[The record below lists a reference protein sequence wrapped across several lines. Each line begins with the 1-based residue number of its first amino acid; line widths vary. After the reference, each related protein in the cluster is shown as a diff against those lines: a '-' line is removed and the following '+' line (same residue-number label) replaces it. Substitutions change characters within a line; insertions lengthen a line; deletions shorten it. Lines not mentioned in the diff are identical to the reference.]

1 MANKEALRDL
11 QSRLAERMQQARTRT
26 DTVQSWLAV
35 ECRGLGVLL
44 PLEQAGEIHAYSQPT
59 HVPHTRPWFRG
70 VVNLRGALFGTVDIG
85 EYLGLPAL
93 PDAPVSREQ
102 ARLVAL
108 SPLFGV
114 NCAIV
119 VDRLAGLKRAD
130 QLHRENG
137 TPEDSMPSFAGK
149 QWVDVEGRAWQEI
162 RLTELAR
169 DEQFL
174 AVATQATGPFK
185 PSITN
190 R

>member
-1 MANKEALRDL
+1 MANKEALREL

-44 PLEQAGEIHAYSQPT
+44 PLEQAGEIHAYTPPT
-59 HVPHTRPWFRG
+59 HVPHTRSWFRG
-70 VVNLRGALFGTVDIG
+70 VVNLRGGLYGAVDLG
-85 EYLGLPAL
+85 DYLGLP
-93 PDAPVSREQ
+93 PVTDAPMSRDQ

-108 SPLFGV
+108 NPLFGV

-119 VDRLAGLKRAD
+119 IDKLAGLKRAD
-130 QLHRENG
+130 QLRLES
-137 TPEDSMPSFAGK
+137 DQSDADKPSFAGH
-149 QWVDVEGRAWQEI
+149 QWVDADGRAWQEI

-174 AVATQATGPFK
+174 AVAVAVAA
-185 PSITN
+185 
-190 R
+190 